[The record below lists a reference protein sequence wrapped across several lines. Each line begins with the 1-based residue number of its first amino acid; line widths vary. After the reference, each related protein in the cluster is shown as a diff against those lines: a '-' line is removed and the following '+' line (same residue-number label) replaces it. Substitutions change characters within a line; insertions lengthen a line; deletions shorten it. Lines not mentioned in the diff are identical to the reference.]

1 MTATGDVVLEARG
14 LTKRFPGVV
23 ANEDVS
29 LSVRSGQIVALLG
42 ENGAGKSTLV
52 KMIYGLYTPD
62 EGEIVVKGEP
72 RRFASSRDAI
82 KAGIGMVHQH
92 FQLVP
97 VFTVAENVIL
107 GDEPRRWPFV
117 NMRKARADV
126 ARLAEEYGLKVDV
139 DARVQDLPVGAQQR
153 VEILKALYR
162 RADILIM
169 DEPTAVLTPQETDEL
184 LRTMRGFADSGVA
197 VIFITHKLR
206 EVLAV
211 ADSIE
216 VLRGGRAVG
225 TTTPAETDQAGLAQ
239 MMVGRSVLLTVA
251 KQPAEPGSVVLD
263 VVGLEVQNDLGLP
276 AVRQV
281 DLQVRA
287 GEIVGIAGVEGNGQR
302 ELVEAITGLRPCTAR
317 AMTVSGAS
325 IMGETPHAIHAR
337 GVGHVPEDREKDGL
351 VGPYS
356 IADNLVLNRFDEGE
370 FSSRGVRNRRAIAE
384 LATDLV
390 QQYDVRTPSIETTV
404 ESLSGGNKQK
414 VVIAR
419 ELAAKPELLIASQP
433 TRGVDVGSIEFIHAR
448 IIEARDRGAAV
459 LLVSAE
465 LDEVLGLADRVAV
478 MYDGRIVAQMAAGD
492 VDRAHVGRLMA
503 GGDAADRAP
512 YDGHQSEVLDG
523 P

>member
-1 MTATGDVVLEARG
+1 MAKLGEVVLEARG
-14 LTKRFPGVV
+14 LTKRFPGVI

-29 LSVRSGQIVALLG
+29 LSVRSGEILALLG

-62 EGEIVVKGEP
+62 EGEILVKGN
-72 RRFASSRDAI
+72 RVKFTSSRDAI
-82 KAGIGMVHQH
+82 KTGIGMVHQH

-97 VFTVAENVIL
+97 VFTVAENIIL

-117 NMRKARADV
+117 NLAKAREQV
-126 ARLAEEYGLKVDV
+126 ARLSDQYGLQVDV
-139 DARVQDLPVGAQQR
+139 DAKVQDLPVGAQQR

-184 LRTMRGFADSGVA
+184 LGVMRGFADSGVA

-211 ADSIE
+211 ADTIE
-216 VLRGGRAVG
+216 VLRGGKAVG
-225 TTTPAETDQAGLAQ
+225 RTTPSETDQAGLAQ
-239 MMVGRSVLLTVA
+239 MMVGRSVLLTVDRA
-251 KQPAEPGSVVLD
+251 PATPGEVVLD
-263 VVGLEVQNDLGLP
+263 VAGLNAQNDLGLP
-276 AVRQV
+276 ALRGI

-302 ELVEAITGLRPCTAR
+302 ELVEALTGLRSCTAER
-317 AMTVSGAS
+317 LTIGGDDAHGLS
-325 IMGETPHAIHAR
+325 PHAIHR
-337 GVGHVPEDREKDGL
+337 MGVGHVPEDREKDGL

-356 IADNLVLNRFDEGE
+356 IADNLVLNRFDEKE
-370 FSSRGVRNRRAIAE
+370 FSSKGVRNRGAVTALADE
-384 LATDLV
+384 LV
-390 QQYDVRTPSIETTV
+390 EQFDVRTPSIDTSV

-419 ELAAKPELLIASQP
+419 ELAAKPRLLIASQP
-433 TRGVDVGSIEFIHAR
+433 TRGVDVGSIEFIHSQIVA
-448 IIEARDRGAAV
+448 ARDGGAAV

-465 LDEVLGLADRVAV
+465 LDEVIGLSDRIEVV
-478 MYDGRIVAQMAAGD
+478 YDGRIVAEVMGDD
-492 VDRAHVGRLMA
+492 VDRDRIGRLMA
-503 GGDAADRAP
+503 GGDA
-512 YDGHQSEVLDG
+512 
-523 P
+523 